1 MLLSAEDKRFL
12 LRVARETVTRVVG
25 DKQPLDYEPP
35 SEVTAQHRG
44 AFVTLKK
51 RGQLRGCIGLLEGL
65 RPLAKTVRDMAVSA
79 AIHDHRFNPVSEDEL
94 DELEIEISA
103 MSPIG
108 PVDDATEIR
117 VGHHGLIIRCGGR
130 QGLLLPQ
137 VPVEYG
143 WDRETFLEQ
152 TCRKAG
158 LPPDAWKME
167 GTEICSFS
175 AEVFGENDQS

>member
-1 MLLSAEDKRFL
+1 MQLSAEEKVFL
-12 LRVARETVTRVVG
+12 LKVARETVTRVVC
-25 DKQPLDYEPP
+25 DKPPLTYQPVSD
-35 SEVTAQHRG
+35 VTGQCRG

-51 RGQLRGCIGLLEGL
+51 NGQLRGCIGLIEGMK
-65 RPLAKTVRDMAVSA
+65 PLVETVQEMAVAAAVRDPRFDAVS
-79 AIHDHRFNPVSEDEL
+79 EEELEEL
-94 DELEIEISA
+94 DIEVSA
-103 MSPIG
+103 MSPIRT
-108 PVDDATEIR
+108 VEDAAQIE
-117 VGHHGLIIRCGGR
+117 VGRDGLIVRRAGQ

-137 VPVEYG
+137 VATEYG

-175 AEVFGENDQS
+175 AEVFGEKELP